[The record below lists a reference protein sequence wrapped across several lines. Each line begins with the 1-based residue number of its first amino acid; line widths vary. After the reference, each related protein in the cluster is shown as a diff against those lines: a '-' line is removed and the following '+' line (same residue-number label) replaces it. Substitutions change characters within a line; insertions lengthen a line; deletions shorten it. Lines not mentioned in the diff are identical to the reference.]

1 MPPSD
6 IWRKFSCCRIER
18 AIVDKDGRI
27 IAILVGQPA
36 DPGWPSAHRSAH
48 AALQAARKR
57 CRFPKKSTK
66 HRRGDFPA
74 LSAGISYGGG
84 QKVSYRSSYCLS
96 IVTTPLPS
104 APRKPASFQNKRSRI
119 RQIVEPQV
127 VSTDRW
133 VWIQSPSHMGP
144 QTPRVPL

>member
-1 MPPSD
+1 MECEYPAPYPD
-6 IWRKFSCCRIER
+6 IWHKFLCCRIER

-27 IAILVGQPA
+27 IAVLVGCPA
-36 DPGWPSAHRSAH
+36 NLDWPSVHRSAH

-84 QKVSYRSSYCLS
+84 QKVRHRPSYRLS

-104 APRKPASFQNKRSRI
+104 APRKPTSFQNKRSRI
-119 RQIVEPQV
+119 RQTVEPQV
-127 VSTDRW
+127 VSTDRR

-144 QTPRVPL
+144 